1 MPRYTPST
9 IESKWQSYWEQHE
22 TFKTPEMPPAG
33 AEKLYALDMFP
44 YPSGSGLHVG
54 HPEGYTATDIV
65 CRFARMNGKCVL
77 HPMGFD
83 AFGLPAEEH
92 AIRTGQHP
100 RINTEQNIATFTRQL
115 KMLGFSYDW
124 SRNLATTD
132 VEYFRWTQWIFLVLF
147 DTWYDAQQQ
156 RGRPISELPIPD
168 AVKKQG
174 YAGLQGEAAV
184 RKYQDDHRLAYQS
197 DALVNWCPE
206 LGTVLAN
213 EEVIDGKSE
222 RGSHP
227 VVRMPLR
234 QWMLRITAYADR
246 LEKDLE
252 PLDWSD
258 GIKKLQRDWIG
269 RSVGAEVD
277 FYVARVS
284 DPSAPQSKRT
294 ESSAAAPKFG
304 EPPVANTDPAF
315 DDWKQARTKSGFPK
329 KPGDDVLR
337 IYTTRPDTLFGAT
350 YMVIAPE
357 HPFVPRL
364 TTREQKSAVEAYVQ
378 AAASKSDRQEVT
390 KKKTGV
396 FTGSYA
402 INPVNGQPVP
412 VWVADYVLWGYGT
425 GAIMAVPAH
434 DERDFEFAQQF
445 GLPVI
450 AVVDPGEIDNPPP
463 LPLGEGRGEGELRP
477 AVAFRQAVLAGQAC
491 STEDGVSINSGPYN
505 GRTTGDFKRRIT
517 DDLAKSGLGR
527 EAVNYKLRDWLFSRQ
542 RFWGEPFPILHELDD
557 KGQPTGLIRA
567 VDEHDLPVDLP
578 HLDDFKPAGAGPDGL
593 PAPPLSRAPK
603 EWLEP
608 VIDGKCYRRETN
620 TMPQWAG
627 SCWYFLRFID
637 PKNSEQFIDP
647 AKEKAW
653 MPIDLYVGGAEHA
666 VLHLLYSRFWHK
678 VLFDRGHVSTPEP
691 FQKLVNQGMIL
702 GENGEKMSKARG
714 NVVNPDDVVREF
726 GADSLRLFEMF
737 MGPLE
742 AVKPW
747 STQGVVGVR
756 GFLDR
761 AWRLIVDDRAEELK
775 LNESVQNVAP
785 TSEQSRTL
793 HKTIK
798 QVTIDIR
805 QMQFNTA
812 IARLMEFTNFFTK
825 ETVRPRETME
835 KFVLLLAPFAPHL
848 AEELWQLLGHEKTL
862 AYEPWPQFDDAF
874 TRDSEIEI
882 PVQILGKLR
891 SKVVVPADSDQ
902 ATIVTAARADARI
915 SELLAGKEV
924 VKTIVVPGKLVNF
937 VVK

>member
-1 MPRYTPST
+1 MPRYTPAS
-9 IESKWQSYWEQHE
+9 IEPKWQQYWAQNQ
-22 TFKTPEMPPAG
+22 TFRTPEMPAG
-33 AEKLYALDMFP
+33 KKLYALDMFP

-65 CRFARMNGKCVL
+65 CRFERMRGRTVL

-92 AIRTGQHP
+92 AIKTGEHP
-100 RINTEQNIATFTRQL
+100 RSNTENNIREFTRQL

-124 SRNLATTD
+124 DRVLATTD

-147 DTWYDAQQQ
+147 DTWFDAEQQK
-156 RGRPISELPIPD
+156 GRPISELPIP
-168 AVKKQG
+168 AEVG
-174 YAGLQGEAAV
+174 AQGENTV
-184 RKYQDDHRLAYQS
+184 RKYQDEQRLAYQA
-197 DALVNWCPE
+197 DALVNWCPG

-222 RGSHP
+222 RGGHP

-252 PLDWSD
+252 PLDWSS
-258 GIKKLQRDWIG
+258 GIKKLQSDWIG

-277 FYVARVS
+277 FHVGQA
-284 DPSAPQSKRT
+284 
-294 ESSAAAPKFG
+294 SSLPGF
-304 EPPVANTDPAF
+304 EQ
-315 DDWKQARTKSGFPK
+315 WKASRAKSGFPR
-329 KPGDDVLR
+329 KPADDVLR

-357 HPFVPRL
+357 HPFVQRL
-364 TTREQKSAVEAYVQ
+364 TTPEQKSAVEAYVQ
-378 AAASKSDRQEVT
+378 KAVSKSDRDRQDAT
-390 KKKTGV
+390 KTKTGV
-396 FTGSYA
+396 FTGSHA

-434 DERDFEFAQQF
+434 DERDFEFAILF
-445 GLPVI
+445 KLPI
-450 AVVDPGEIDNPPP
+450 RAVVAPTDHWLRSAAIAAIRKKADLDKNIDALAASRGQPDLAQSIRDGVVKSATEILAQSPIQ
-463 LPLGEGRGEGELRP
+463 ELLKDYSQRP
-477 AVAFRQAVLAGQAC
+477 AEYGPFIVEGTA
-491 STEDGVSINSGPYN
+491 INSGSYN
-505 GRTTGDFKRRIT
+505 GMPTAEFTSKIT
-517 DDLAKSGLGR
+517 ADLAAAGLGR

-542 RFWGEPFPILHELDD
+542 RFWGEPFPILHELDEHN
-557 KGQPTGLIRA
+557 QPTGMIKA
-567 VDEHDLPVDLP
+567 VDMKDLPVDLP
-578 HLDDFKPAGAGPDGL
+578 HLDDYKPHGRPE
-593 PAPPLSRAPK
+593 PPLGKAPA
-603 EWLEP
+603 EWLYP
-608 VIDGKCYRRETN
+608 VIGGKKYRRETN

-627 SCWYFLRFID
+627 SCWYYLRFID
-637 PKNSEQFIDP
+637 PRNGQVFVDKE
-647 AKEKAW
+647 KEKAW
-653 MPIDLYVGGAEHA
+653 MPVDLYVGGAEHA

-678 VLFDRGHVSTPEP
+678 VLFDRGYLSTIEP

-714 NVVNPDDVVREF
+714 NVINPDDVVKEF

-747 STQGVVGVR
+747 STAGVVGVR

-761 AWRLIVDDRAEELK
+761 AWRLIVDDKSEVLM
-775 LNESVQNVAP
+775 LNVSVQHTEP
-785 TSEQSRTL
+785 TEEQNRTL

-798 QVTIDIR
+798 QVTSDLEG
-805 QMQFNTA
+805 MQFNTA
-812 IARLMEFTNFFTK
+812 IARMMEFVNFFTK
-825 ETVRPRETME
+825 QSIRPHSVME
-835 KFVLLLAPFAPHL
+835 RFVLLLSPFAPHV
-848 AEELWQLLGHEKTL
+848 AEELWQLLGHAKTL
-862 AYEPWPQFDDAF
+862 AYEPWPTFDDAL
-874 TRDSEIEI
+874 TKDAEIEI

-891 SKVVVPADSDQ
+891 GKVVVPAGSDQ
-902 ATIVTAARADARI
+902 PTLIAAARAEPRI
-915 SELLAGKEV
+915 AELLSGKEV